1 MTLTRTQKVKQR
13 TQQLI
18 KEFIIK
24 HGREPTISELK
35 EEYLEL
41 LKRLRKAPRGPA
53 KHPQGFATMSPE
65 RLKELSRKGGLVKK
79 ENK

>member
-13 TQQLI
+13 TQQVLE
-18 KEFIIK
+18 EFIK
-24 HGREPTISELK
+24 SNGREPTVSELK
-35 EEYLEL
+35 EKYLEL

-65 RLKELSRKGGLVKK
+65 RLKEVAAKGGKVKK
-79 ENK
+79 EKS